1 MHFGNS
7 RGSLFVFHISP
18 KVGSCVNR
26 KKGMS
31 YYIDTEN
38 TDMQQL
44 AFDKIKG
51 NDLPVWRDVKSPKE
65 IVVTRISGAI
75 LLSFP

>member
-1 MHFGNS
+1 
-7 RGSLFVFHISP
+7 
-18 KVGSCVNR
+18 
-26 KKGMS
+26 MS

-51 NDLPVWRDVKSPKE
+51 NDLPVWRDVKSPEE
-65 IVVTRISGAI
+65 IVVTRISGAF